1 MICVVP
7 AESVTFKSHN
17 SISLHMLVI
26 IPTHTAPWNDLSSL
40 YSLGSHLEAK
50 KGFMNNPLIPVI
62 SHMIR
67 YTVIN
72 QCELNHLHYSYSY
85 LLYIQAKYRIFIILM
100 INLVILWSIK
110 SSSVAEP

>member
-1 MICVVP
+1 
-7 AESVTFKSHN
+7 
-17 SISLHMLVI
+17 
-26 IPTHTAPWNDLSSL
+26 
-40 YSLGSHLEAK
+40 
-50 KGFMNNPLIPVI
+50 MNNPLIPVI

-110 SSSVAEP
+110 IQVSLNPNMLLQSHCHHKH